1 MFPARFRLNISLR
14 GVDEKSIANSLSCP
28 STFQSPTSIS
38 RVLSSVSGTSLVIP
52 KSFWVQAIER
62 IIKVLKNPSR
72 SSLDVASSVHVI
84 DRIAAF
90 SQLDAPGLDELISTF
105 PASRVCRTDAW
116 LGAKA
121 GLLLGYPEFA
131 CSLLTKSHLSAFSF
145 SNLVSLASLLAPY
158 ALQTEGET
166 VKLVGEEICLRL
178 LGEELHACG
187 SVDLVTA
194 VSFIG
199 ASGMKTAN
207 RALKKAGTELIRR
220 IELYTLSPHSMVSV
234 LESSSG
240 LPPSLVQ
247 AAQAFL
253 LEQNRFQALSR
264 NELAVVLHAIALSE
278 IENVI
283 LSREIVKFLVE
294 EAPPHPQPHENDP
307 RTELRILSAVSIL
320 KSFFPATYVRRLSC
334 KIADSI
340 KSLDDHQST
349 LLTAF
354 LNLSTSSVCRHSL
367 NSVIRRI
374 NVEKLDLE
382 DSACFFLLQVLAQ
395 QPGTEQVE
403 GCLIPAP
410 AAGHGNKYIYP
421 DAMEITEKANS
432 AFPRSDPQKAKRL
445 MKRVEQRFDSMFDT
459 PDLVWNNPN
468 TMKCPSDCSQA
479 ACGHN
484 SGVMLKTITRCVELI
499 ETPSSVERN
508 NDLTGIAR
516 DLLSGICLLDKDIH
530 SLPITAL
537 RDLDKLTSFART
549 ILCDSWKHAHNDN
562 DDDSIESWVFR
573 DLTSMGF
580 SPELNV
586 QNSHLRVSIVV

>member
-1 MFPARFRLNISLR
+1 MFPARLRLRS
-14 GVDEKSIANSLSCP
+14 VEEKSIASIAVSLSCP

-52 KSFWVQAIER
+52 KSFWEQAIGR
-62 IIKVLKNPSR
+62 ITKVLKDPTR

-90 SQLDAPGLDELISTF
+90 SQVDAPGLDELISTF
-105 PASRVCRTDAW
+105 PASRVCKTDAW

-158 ALQTEGET
+158 SLQTEGET
-166 VKLVGEEICLRL
+166 EKLVGEEICLRL

-187 SVDLVTA
+187 SVDLVSA

-199 ASGMKTAN
+199 ATGMITNK

-220 IELYTLSPHSMVSV
+220 IELYTLSPHSMVSI
-234 LESSSG
+234 LESFSG

-264 NELAVVLHAIALSE
+264 NELSVVLHAIALSE

-294 EAPPHPQPHENDP
+294 ESPPPQPHENDP

-320 KSFFPATYVRRLSC
+320 KSFFPSTYVRKLSC

-340 KSLDDHQST
+340 KSLDDQST

-367 NSVIRRI
+367 NSVIRRM

-410 AAGHGNKYIYP
+410 AAGHGNNYIYP

-445 MKRVEQRFDSMFDT
+445 MKRIEQRFDSMFDT

-468 TMKCPSDCSQA
+468 TIKCPSDCSQA

-484 SGVMLKTITRCVELI
+484 IAVMLKTITRCVQLI
-499 ETPSSVERN
+499 ETPSSFERN
-508 NDLTGIAR
+508 NDLTEIAR
-516 DLLSGICLLDKDIH
+516 DLLSGICLLDKDLH

-537 RDLDKLTSFART
+537 RDIDKLTSFARKF
-549 ILCDSWKHAHNDN
+549 LCDSWKHAHNDN
-562 DDDSIESWVFR
+562 EDDSIESWVFR

-580 SPELNV
+580 SPERNV